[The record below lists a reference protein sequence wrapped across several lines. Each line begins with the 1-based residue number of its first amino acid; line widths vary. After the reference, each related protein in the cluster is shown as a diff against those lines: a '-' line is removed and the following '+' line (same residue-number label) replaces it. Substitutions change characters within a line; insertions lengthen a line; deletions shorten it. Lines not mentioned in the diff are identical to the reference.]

1 MGINKQIQECIER
14 WFLSEPLLFS
24 TFHTHE
30 LKENHEMV
38 CPLRSGKG
46 KVEYNPQLLTSCND
60 TELEILLRKEMLRI
74 LLKHPYQRQPLS
86 PMPEILSLASEITIY
101 QHSSYG
107 KNPLEGTNVS
117 LPEKLSFEEY
127 YNLLLPE
134 YDDVMASF
142 PSNSGEKDN
151 DSINSRKPQ
160 ESISNSEETKSSSLS
175 FSYVYSYGSDSSGSD
190 SAREMTPTEFSGF
203 NISGEVPKKKPT
215 ETLPSDY
222 RQSLKDLSDL
232 WQEDEWMAEKM
243 NKVIENA
250 MTSNAWGSVPGMM
263 KELLEASIETTL
275 NVIRQL
281 GLFRASILSNERR
294 LTRMRPNRRYGWDQM
309 GIVHPYTTRLLVA
322 TDVSRSISNK
332 DISRFFGVVNRFFRY
347 GISRID
353 VLEFDWDIKLP
364 VITLKKA
371 QKKIKV
377 LGRGGTSFQPVIDY
391 FDKHKEYDGLIIF
404 TDGGAPKPYLP
415 VGRKVLWVLCNIK
428 AYKNFSLT
436 PKVYI

>member
-1 MGINKQIQECIER
+1 METLSRIHDIIER

-30 LKENHEMV
+30 LKENPEMV
-38 CPLRSGKG
+38 SPLRSGKG
-46 KVEYNPQLLTSCND
+46 KIEYNPQLLMGCND

-86 PMPEILSLASEITIY
+86 PMPEILSLASDITIY

-134 YDDVMASF
+134 YDDLMASF
-142 PSNSGEKDN
+142 PLNAREQDN
-151 DSINSRKPQ
+151 ASMNWEETK
-160 ESISNSEETKSSSLS
+160 ESISNSEEKESPSLS
-175 FSYVYSYGSDSSGSD
+175 FSYVYSYGSGSSD
-190 SAREMTPTEFSGF
+190 SDNAVEITPTEFSGF
-203 NISGEVPKKKPT
+203 NLSGRMPDKKPAEPLPK
-215 ETLPSDY
+215 ET

-263 KELLEASIETTL
+263 KALIEASIETTL

-322 TDVSRSISNK
+322 TDVSGSISDK
-332 DISRFFGVVNRFFRY
+332 DISRFFGIINRFFRY
-347 GISRID
+347 GITQID
-353 VLEFDWDIKLP
+353 VLEFDCDIKLP

-404 TDGGAPKPYLP
+404 TDGGAFIPNLP
-415 VGRKVLWVLCNIK
+415 VGRKILWILCNIK